1 MAVSGANLHNVF
13 MLLTLEPQLARNPY
27 LVLHVRRNHLVSDT
41 LRELTSYSD
50 VDLKKPLKVRW
61 NHLQVT
67 DLLEGSPS
75 AFLTMLVSSFTQVI
89 FDGEEAVDAG
99 GVTKEFFLLLLKEL
113 MDPIYGMFTFHN
125 ESNLLWF
132 SDKVSCRVIWLIIH
146 FNITVL
152 LTNGEP
158 GMMPLE
164 FCARLKTAS
173 LGSSEGLHNTNRC
186 HGSAVRLQSVQSQ
199 CLCVRVDQ

>member
-1 MAVSGANLHNVF
+1 MAVSGANLHNIF

-50 VDLKKPLKVRW
+50 VDLKKPLKVREVW
-61 NHLQVT
+61 NRLQVA
-67 DLLEGSPS
+67 DLLEGSLRRFS
-75 AFLTMLVSSFTQVI
+75 YLLVSFFTQVI

-113 MDPIYGMFTFHN
+113 MDPVYGMFTFHN

-132 SDKVSCRVIWLIIH
+132 SDKVRRFSRFL
-146 FNITVL
+146 
-152 LTNGEP
+152 
-158 GMMPLE
+158 
-164 FCARLKTAS
+164 
-173 LGSSEGLHNTNRC
+173 
-186 HGSAVRLQSVQSQ
+186 LQSQNMNIS
-199 CLCVRVDQ
+199 LIGNSK